1 MNERTRSPVFAGVST
16 QVLSKRGSLEH
27 LLWFMLSELALS
39 DLGCIQC
46 HLLQLYGAQHIG
58 DGACEKLGAQ
68 ASHLNLQASV
78 EL

>member
-1 MNERTRSPVFAGVST
+1 MNQVSNVFAGIST
-16 QVLSKRGSLEH
+16 QVLSKRQSLEH

-39 DLGCIQC
+39 NLGCFQC
-46 HLLQLYGAQHIG
+46 HLLQCYRAQHIG
-58 DGACEKLGAQ
+58 GGACKKLGAQ